1 MATEANLRLR
11 CRSHNALA
19 AERTYGAGFMQ
30 EKREAARQARLA
42 AEETDSCAAP
52 AALPNLPAGAS
63 QAGVCAH
70 AKELFAGLH
79 ELGFRAAE
87 ARRAVEHCASIAEGT
102 LEEHMRAAL
111 RYLAPRPRV
120 AH

>member
-1 MATEANLRLR
+1 M
-11 CRSHNALA
+11 H
-19 AERTYGAGFMQ
+19 
-30 EKREAARQARLA
+30 EKREAARQARMA
-42 AEETDSCAAP
+42 AQGSCAAP
-52 AALPNLPAGAS
+52 PDLTGAS
-63 QAGVCAH
+63 CQAGECAH
-70 AKELFAGLH
+70 AKELFAGLQ

>member
-1 MATEANLRLR
+1 
-11 CRSHNALA
+11 
-19 AERTYGAGFMQ
+19 MQ
-30 EKREAARQARLA
+30 EKREAARQARME

-70 AKELFAGLH
+70 AKDLFAGLH
-79 ELGFRAAE
+79 ELGFRSAE